1 MFFGS
6 HRLIGLVYL
15 EDAEYASGFILFV
28 SGCKKCR
35 RGSYSATK
43 VIINFPVILYLLS
56 EDLAIDLSEILSFG
70 VTVQPSG

>member
-1 MFFGS
+1 MQVLLYF
-6 HRLIGLVYL
+6 
-15 EDAEYASGFILFV
+15 FV

-56 EDLAIDLSEILSFG
+56 EDLAIDLSEIFIIRLEGCFFYL
-70 VTVQPSG
+70 VNL